1 MTRERPSGHI
11 ITVHVFLIVQL
22 TLVGLCVK
30 CFPNFRNRSPVRTV
44 TRAFALVINSPDTRS
59 ITVGRNHTS
68 KPLYSLF
75 ETVKCNLCVCV
86 ERLPALVSRCLADG
100 CSEVFVT
107 NASMKNHMARVHQHQ
122 EKRYQ
127 CDHQGCGRDFN
138 KRNQLKAHK
147 CEQHQLLL
155 FRCTISGCTRE
166 LPSNGKLKHHV
177 KVHEGYPCEVEACP
191 FQGKTWTEYL
201 KHRKEHKVKVP
212 CGECEKLFN
221 NAWFLRQHELR
232 VHSGE
237 RRKLLCPKR
246 DCGKKFTRRFNLEN
260 HVLGDHEGKK
270 PFSCAY
276 AGCEKSFAMK
286 ESLWRHGAVHDPAKK
301 KLKKLH
307 PKKNQPWR
315 LALQVSVAAAA
326 ERAETNELAEELRN
340 TTLKDETS

>member
-1 MTRERPSGHI
+1 MGERLQSPKSYVCSFVDCQATFSKSWKLEAHLCKHTGLKPFSCENCDKSFCI
-11 ITVHVFLIVQL
+11 RYQL
-22 TLVGLCVK
+22 TRHKL
-30 CFPNFRNRSPVRTV
+30 
-44 TRAFALVINSPDTRS
+44 
-59 ITVGRNHTS
+59 NHS
-68 KPLYSLF
+68 GAKPH
-75 ETVKCNLCVCV
+75 K
-86 ERLPALVSRCLADG
+86 CLADG
-100 CSEVFVT
+100 CSEVFAT
-107 NASMKNHMARVHQHQ
+107 NASMKKHIARVHQHQ
-122 EKRYQ
+122 ETRYQ

-155 FRCTISGCTRE
+155 FHCTISGCTRE
-166 LPSNGKLKHHV
+166 LPSHGKLKHHM
-177 KVHEGYPCEVEACP
+177 KVHEGYPCKIDACP
-191 FQGKTWTEYL
+191 FQGKTWTESL
-201 KHRKEHKVKVP
+201 KHRREHKVKVP
-212 CGECEKLFN
+212 CGECGKLFN

-237 RRKLLCPKR
+237 RRKLLCPKT
-246 DCGKKFTRRFNLEN
+246 DCGRKFTRRFNLEN
-260 HVLGDHEGKK
+260 HVLGDHEGTK

-276 AGCEKSFAMK
+276 AGCERSFAMK

-326 ERAETNELAEELRN
+326 KRAETDELAEELRK